1 MKVWEGIIELMI
13 LSGKNE
19 ENTSMEKAKHCL
31 IALLL
36 GVFLTTT
43 VLSGCGQSKKEV
55 SQKDNHLTVYLW
67 ENRLMK
73 NIAPYIQKQF
83 PNQDIEFITGNND
96 TDLYSYFKEHGEL
109 PDIITVRRFSG
120 ADAQDLQPYLMDFCS
135 YDVVSK
141 YYSYALQYY
150 KNSEDEIQWLPICGI
165 PQTLIANKTL
175 FDQYGIKIPK
185 NYKEYAQACQQFYDK
200 GIKPY
205 TLDLAED
212 WSTQEVIQ
220 AGAIGEFTSLDGI
233 EWRSLAESSADNIKF
248 DATLWKRILSQTS
261 TFLKDSHFTKDDIS
275 VDITTATETFLKGKA
290 AMFHGYPA
298 LMQEFQEQMD
308 AELTRIPFFS
318 QISDDSFINMTPSL
332 NIAFNKDLENDQEKL
347 DTALDVLDCMIS
359 EQGQKR
365 IADGAGLISLNTDVP
380 TMMEDVSGLEDETKN
395 NSVYIRYSAK
405 KSFAASLEAVQG
417 LLSGEMDET
426 QAYDAFRGI
435 MNGKD
440 TEEKT
445 MVNFEQEYSISLN
458 DKNGRDAASS
468 ILTTVREENNAQLAL
483 APYYYFTSSIYKG
496 ECTGSRVALMT
507 AKSSDTSLYIG
518 KINGKQICEL
528 LENYLADSKD
538 GFSVTNKYELPIVSG
553 MKIIVKHEENGF
565 SLKNITVNER
575 ELDKEK
581 EYSILLTDDTMS
593 VLREIYPEC
602 EIEQLKD
609 TTLSSAWT
617 TSMSKGQQP
626 SAPEDYIEVEK

>member
-1 MKVWEGIIELMI
+1 MI

-19 ENTSMEKAKHCL
+19 ENTSMEKAKQYL

-83 PNQDIEFITGNND
+83 PDQDIEFITGNNN
-96 TDLYSYFKEHGEL
+96 TDLYSYFEEHGEL
-109 PDIITVRRFSG
+109 PDIITVRRFSE

-185 NYKEYAQACQQFYDK
+185 NYKEYAQACQQFYDN

-205 TLDLAED
+205 ILDLAED

-233 EWRSLAESSADNIKF
+233 KWRSSAESSADNIKF
-248 DATLWKRILSQTS
+248 DAALWKRILSQTS

-275 VDITTATETFLKGKA
+275 VDITTATETFLEGKA

-298 LMQEFQEQMD
+298 LMQEFQKQMD
-308 AELTRIPFFS
+308 AELIRIPFFS
-318 QISDDSFINMTPSL
+318 QTSDEAFINMTPSL
-332 NIAFNKDLENDQEKL
+332 NIAFNKDLEKNPEKL
-347 DTALDVLDCMIS
+347 DIALDVLDCMIS
-359 EQGQKR
+359 EEGQKR
-365 IADGAGLISLNTDVP
+365 IADGSGVISLNTDVP
-380 TMMEDVSGLEDETKN
+380 TIMEEMSGMEKEIQD
-395 NSVYIRYSAK
+395 NSVYIRYSAQ
-405 KSFAASLEAVQG
+405 KSFAASLKVVHG
-417 LLSGEMDET
+417 LLSGEMDEEK
-426 QAYDAFRGI
+426 AYDTLCSV
-435 MNGKD
+435 MNSKATG
-440 TEEKT
+440 EKT
-445 MVNFEQEYSISLN
+445 TVNFEHEYSISLN

-468 ILTTVREENNAQLAL
+468 ILTTVRNENNIQLAL
-483 APYYYFTSSIYKG
+483 APYYYFTSSIYEG
-496 ECTGSRVALMT
+496 ECSSNRVALMT
-507 AKSSDTSLYIG
+507 AKNSDTPLYLA
-518 KINGKQICEL
+518 KINGKQVYEL
-528 LENYLADSKD
+528 VGNYLADFDSD
-538 GFSVTNKYELPIVSG
+538 FYVTNKYELPIASG
-553 MKIIVKHEENGF
+553 MKIIVKDKENGF
-565 SLKNITVNER
+565 SLKSIAVNEKKI
-575 ELDKEK
+575 DKEK
-581 EYSILLTDDTMS
+581 EYSILLTDITMS
-593 VLREIYPEC
+593 ILKKLYPEC
-602 EIEQLKD
+602 EITQLKD
-609 TTLSSAWT
+609 TTLSSAWAAA
-617 TSMSKGQQP
+617 MSKGQQP